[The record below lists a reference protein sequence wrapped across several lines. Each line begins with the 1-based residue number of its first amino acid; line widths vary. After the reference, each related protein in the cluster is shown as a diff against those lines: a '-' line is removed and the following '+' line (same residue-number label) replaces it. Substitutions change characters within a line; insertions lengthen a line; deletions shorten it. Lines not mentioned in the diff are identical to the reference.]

1 MKIKSK
7 GAFFV
12 CVVAIVLIVVILV
25 VTGREE
31 KNNENPNGQA
41 NGNNITEE
49 FVKVSEDG
57 SKVNT
62 SEQLKKTKIVAG
74 LELTNISLTENGGLT
89 QLLADA
95 KNTTNST
102 IEELDIIITA
112 IDKNGNALAEF
123 EGSVY
128 GLAAG
133 QTTTLN
139 AAITADI
146 ANAYDFTVKEK

>member
-7 GAFFV
+7 GAVAV
-12 CVVAIVLIVVILV
+12 CTVAIILIIAIIAVKGMNQNEEPGNIN
-25 VTGREE
+25 TGD
-31 KNNENPNGQA
+31 PNK
-41 NGNNITEE
+41 ITEE
-49 FVKVSEDG
+49 FVQVSEDG
-57 SKVNT
+57 SKVNI
-62 SEQLKKTKIVAG
+62 SEQLKKTKTVAG
-74 LELTNISLTENGGLT
+74 LELTNISLIENGGLT

-112 IDKNGNALAEF
+112 VDKNGNALAEF

-128 GLAAG
+128 ALAAG

-139 AAITADI
+139 AAITTDI